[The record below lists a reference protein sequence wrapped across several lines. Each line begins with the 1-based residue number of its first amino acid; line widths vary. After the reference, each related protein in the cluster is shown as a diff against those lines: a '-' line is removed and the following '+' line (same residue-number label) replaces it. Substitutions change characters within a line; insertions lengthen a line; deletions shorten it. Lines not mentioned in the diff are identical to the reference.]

1 MGKNSKTTKKKF
13 QKRVSNKIRT
23 LYHEHGGDPT
33 WPRARIAAASY
44 SMVRARAHKRAGG
57 KK

>member
-1 MGKNSKTTKKKF
+1 MGKSSKTPKKKF
-13 QKRVSNKIRT
+13 QKRVSSKIRT

-44 SMVRARAHKRAGG
+44 SMVRARAHKRAS

>member
-1 MGKNSKTTKKKF
+1 MGKTKSPKKKKF
-13 QKRVSNKIRT
+13 QARVSNKIRT

-44 SMVRARAHKRAGG
+44 SMVRA
-57 KK
+57 KKTKAKK